1 MIKHRSQLPQLL
13 KDLKLPLVAAELGV
27 AEGYLSNDFLE
38 GGLERL
44 YMVDAWATLM
54 GPGDGANSQAWHDSN
69 MKNALARVSKH
80 GEKAVILRGL
90 TEDMAYL
97 VPDGSLGM
105 LYLDAGHLYHEV
117 MNDLRAWEKK
127 VINGGI
133 IAFHDYLA
141 PQYGVYQA
149 VNDYANKYKYKVFEI
164 PENKSEDAGAWFR
177 VETSS
182 GL

>member
-69 MKNALARVSKH
+69 MKNALARVAKH

-90 TEDMAYL
+90 TEDMAEL
-97 VPDGSLGM
+97 VPDGSLGL

-117 MNDLRAWEKK
+117 LNDLK
-127 VINGGI
+127 VWYPKVCEGGI
-133 IAFHDYLA
+133 IAGHDYMNSA
-141 PQYGVYQA
+141 YGVFNA
-149 VNDYANKYKYKVFEI
+149 VQDFTRGKFTVHTI
-164 PENKSEDAGAWFR
+164 PENKAEDAGFIFINK
-177 VETSS
+177 
-182 GL
+182 